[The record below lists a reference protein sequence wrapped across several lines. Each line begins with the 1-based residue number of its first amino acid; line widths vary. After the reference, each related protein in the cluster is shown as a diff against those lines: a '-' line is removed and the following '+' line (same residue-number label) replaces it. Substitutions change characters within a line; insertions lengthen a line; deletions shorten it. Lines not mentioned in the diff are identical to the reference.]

1 MEEQKEILE
10 SSEEAKVSLEQSRE
24 ELKQMKIVTLEEGI
38 EIVRQNI
45 ETLSYSGEAKKQR
58 KSQVNL
64 LCELTEE
71 IKNLIN

>member
-1 MEEQKEILE
+1 MKEQKEILE

-45 ETLSYSGEAKKQR
+45 ETLSDSSESRKQR